1 MRRPAAVDHGKQAAG
16 WESEQTRATGRT
28 PQQSMGTTWRPLVLT
43 ASEQQASK
51 LALQAGLHFFQSM
64 ELGSII
70 PCAHAAG
77 MRASGICVAAALFW
91 AELSAAV
98 SGGGGPERRGLGWSE
113 EAPPPLRCA

>member
-1 MRRPAAVDHGKQAAG
+1 
-16 WESEQTRATGRT
+16 
-28 PQQSMGTTWRPLVLT
+28 MGTTWRPLVLT

-51 LALQAGLHFFQSM
+51 LALQAGLHFFQSNGAGY
-64 ELGSII
+64 LGSS